1 MPDPRDLPGDEAEDA
16 YDPEYLRDVADGD
29 ARQQRLE
36 ELKRR
41 IALGAYN
48 PDPRSIAEGML
59 SRAGEPE
66 PREER
71 EPGEDE

>member
-1 MPDPRDLPGDEAEDA
+1 MPDPRDLTGDEAEDA
-16 YDPEYLRDVADGD
+16 YDAEYLREVAGGD

-41 IALGAYN
+41 IAQGAYH

-66 PREER
+66 PREE
-71 EPGEDE
+71 GEDDSSG

>member
-41 IALGAYN
+41 IALGAYK

-59 SRAGEPE
+59 SRASEAE
-66 PREER
+66 PREE
-71 EPGEDE
+71 EGGEDA

>member
-1 MPDPRDLPGDEAEDA
+1 MPDPRDPPGDEAEDS
-16 YDPEYLRDVADGD
+16 YDPEYLRDVAGGD
-29 ARQQRLE
+29 ARQERLE

-66 PREER
+66 PREEEGGE
-71 EPGEDE
+71 EP